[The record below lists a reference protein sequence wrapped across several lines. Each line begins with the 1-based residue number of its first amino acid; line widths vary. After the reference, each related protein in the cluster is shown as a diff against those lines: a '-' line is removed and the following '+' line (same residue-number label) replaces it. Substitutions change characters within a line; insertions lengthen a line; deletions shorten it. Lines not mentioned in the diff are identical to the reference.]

1 MRNFLSIL
9 FAAILGGVIALGGA
23 QLLNK
28 EGKTITENVNVPA
41 RVVKMTA
48 SNNNVSPSVPFDFK
62 EAAKKST
69 KSVVHIAA
77 KGSSSTASG
86 GDDNVFKYFFGDEG
100 SNHPISGTGSGVIY
114 TSDGYIITNNH
125 VVDFAS
131 ELEVT
136 LSDNRKYAA
145 TLVGRNEKTDLAV
158 IKIEANNLPT
168 LDLADSDRAEIGE
181 WTLAVG
187 NPFNLTSTVT
197 AGIISAKGRSLR
209 LLPDRDAIESF
220 IQTDAAVNPGNSGG
234 ALVDAR
240 GRLLGINTAIATQNG
255 SFQGYSFAIPI
266 NLVKRI
272 ADDII
277 KYGSYHRAFLGVN
290 IFPLDNE
297 VADEMGL
304 EITQGVVINSLVDGG
319 AAQYAGL
326 LPKDVIVKVNDK
338 TILSVPDLSETVGRT
353 KVGDI
358 IDIKINRFGK
368 EMTVPVKMRP
378 EPEN

>member
-28 EGKTITENVNVPA
+28 EGKTITENENVPA

-86 GDDNVFKYFFGDEG
+86 GDDNIFKYFFGDEG
-100 SNHPISGTGSGVIY
+100 SSHPISGTGSGVIY

-131 ELEVT
+131 DLEVT

-168 LDLADSDRAEIGE
+168 LDLADSDRAAIGE

-234 ALVDAR
+234 ALVDAQ

-277 KYGSYHRAFLGVN
+277 KYGSYQRAFLGVN

-378 EPEN
+378 EPQN